1 MLGRKQQRRDGKAE
15 GLDFFFFFL
24 KIHNEVL
31 QGKRPNLKT
40 SIAESNIKRTQS
52 KIMLQK

>member
-1 MLGRKQQRRDGKAE
+1 MLGKSSREETGKAE
-15 GLDFFFFFL
+15 GLDFFFFF

-31 QGKRPNLKT
+31 KGKRPNLKT